1 MMECRA
7 IDSVSTWIC
16 VSHVAGARVISQS
29 VMLVSKRALTTA
41 ADDFSMSIGIKQ
53 QHGREMLQRK
63 NIYLFTHARETS
75 ADGEEKLFLSEDAL
89 SDIARRRMS
98 CLHK

>member
-7 IDSVSTWIC
+7 IDSSSTRIC
-16 VSHVAGARVISQS
+16 VSHMAGARVISQS

-41 ADDFSMSIGIKQ
+41 DDFSTSIGVKQ
-53 QHGREMLQRK
+53 QHGREILKRK